1 MAKRMLVDTTHPEET
16 RVVILDGNRV
26 EAFDFEASTK
36 KQLKGNIY
44 LAKVMRVEPSLQA
57 AFVEYGGGRHGFLAF
72 SEIHPDYYQ
81 IPIADREALLE
92 EEAAIHKSEG
102 AEEPTETPAVAKP
115 DEPTD
120 AEPSEAEAEG
130 ESSGVESK
138 PADET
143 EAEAGSAETE
153 AEAGSAETEAEAGS
167 AETESESSGVEPRK
181 AKGRRAAPQ
190 PAAETLEEHVETL
203 GGDEIED
210 VARRSR
216 PARNYKIQEVIKR
229 RQILLVQV
237 VKEERGNKGAA
248 LTTYLSLAGRYC
260 VLMPNTARGGG
271 ISRKITN
278 HSDRKRMRDILKTLS
293 IADGMGVILRTAG
306 LERTKPEIRRD
317 FDYLLRVW
325 DKVRELTLQSTAPA
339 LVYEEA
345 NLIMRSIR
353 DLYHKDIEEIL
364 VDGEAGYRTAKDF
377 MRMLM
382 PSHAKHVQ
390 PYKDPH
396 IPLFRRYQVEAQLD
410 EIHSPRVE
418 LKSGGYIIISP
429 TEALVSIDVNSG
441 RSTKERN
448 IEGTAV
454 KTNQEAAEEV
464 ARQLRLRDLG
474 GLIVI
479 DFIDMDEGRHRRQI
493 ERTVKDAMKTDRARI
508 RLGKISAFGLLEMSR
523 QRLRPSLLETSSET
537 CLHCEGTGIIRSTE
551 STSLYVLR
559 AIEEEGVRKR
569 SSAVTV
575 FVPTDIAL
583 YLLNQKRETLAE
595 IQARFHFQI
604 VIARDDKL
612 IPPAYRMERTR
623 SQDGIKEEVTA
634 AASEK
639 AEAGKAGTEPAKEGR
654 RSRRRRRPKKETQT
668 EATAEATT
676 AAETTPEAT
685 TAVETTAGANA
696 PAGENATAGENAE
709 GDAQPRS
716 KRRRRGRRGGRRR
729 TQAKNAQE
737 GQAQNNAPVA
747 EASAPVAKAPAQ
759 ATEAPAPVAEASA
772 PTTEAPTPVAN
783 ATNDQADAPKKKPR
797 RRRRPSRK
805 KEGGEAST
813 SADTAASNP
822 ASTASPETASQTTA
836 KTPSAPAEAPTGE

>member
-1 MAKRMLVDTTHPEET
+1 M
-16 RVVILDGNRV
+16 
-26 EAFDFEASTK
+26 
-36 KQLKGNIY
+36 
-44 LAKVMRVEPSLQA
+44 
-57 AFVEYGGGRHGFLAF
+57 
-72 SEIHPDYYQ
+72 HPDYYQ

-115 DEPTD
+115 DEPT
-120 AEPSEAEAEG
+120 EAEG

-143 EAEAGSAETE
+143 DAEAR
-153 AEAGSAETEAEAGS
+153 S
-167 AETESESSGVEPRK
+167 AETESESESAEAEPRK

-595 IQARFHFQI
+595 IQSRFNFQI

-623 SQDGIKEEVTA
+623 AQDGVKEEVTA

-668 EATAEATT
+668 ETTAEATT
-676 AAETTPEAT
+676 TAETTPEATTTAETTPEAT
-685 TAVETTAGANA
+685 TAVETAAGA
-696 PAGENATAGENAE
+696 NAE

-737 GQAQNNAPVA
+737 GQAQNNAAVA
-747 EASAPVAKAPAQ
+747 EASAS
-759 ATEAPAPVAEASA
+759 VAEASA
-772 PTTEAPTPVAN
+772 SVAN
-783 ATNDQADAPKKKPR
+783 ATNDPADAPKKKPR

-813 SADTAASNP
+813 DTAPADTAASNP
-822 ASTASPETASQTTA
+822 ASTTSSETASPAAASPTTA
-836 KTPSAPAEAPTGE
+836 KTPPAPAEAPTGE

>member
-57 AFVEYGGGRHGFLAF
+57 AFVEYGDGRHGFLAF

-81 IPIADREALLE
+81 IPIADREALLK
-92 EEAAIHKSEG
+92 EEAAIHKSES
-102 AEEPTETPAVAKP
+102 AEEPTETPAAAKT
-115 DEPTD
+115 DEPV
-120 AEPSEAEAEG
+120 EAEA
-130 ESSGVESK
+130 K
-138 PADET
+138 PAEAA
-143 EAEAGSAETE
+143 EAEPAETAE
-153 AEAGSAETEAEAGS
+153 VEPAEA
-167 AETESESSGVEPRK
+167 EPRK
-181 AKGRRAAPQ
+181 TKGRRAKSQ
-190 PAAETLEEHVETL
+190 PAAETMEEHVETL
-203 GGDEIED
+203 GGDEMEE

-216 PARNYKIQEVIKR
+216 PARTYKIQEVIKR

-364 VDGEAGYRTAKDF
+364 VDGEGGYRTAKDF

-390 PYKDPH
+390 PYKDAH
-396 IPLFRRYQVEAQLD
+396 IPLFRRYQVETQLD

-454 KTNQEAAEEV
+454 KTNQEAAEEI

-479 DFIDMDEGRHRRQI
+479 DFIDMEEGRHRRQI
-493 ERTVKDAMKTDRARI
+493 ERAVKDAMKTDRARI

-523 QRLRPSLLETSSET
+523 QRLRPSLLETSSEV

-595 IQARFHFQI
+595 IQSRFDFQ
-604 VIARDDKL
+604 VLVARDDAL
-612 IPPAYRMERTR
+612 IPPAYRMERIR
-623 SQDGIKEEVTA
+623 AQDGVKEEVTA
-634 AASEK
+634 TESGK
-639 AEAGKAGTEPAKEGR
+639 AETGTEPAKEGR
-654 RSRRRRRPKKETQT
+654 RSRRRRRPKKETPT
-668 EATAEATT
+668 DANPEATKTAEATP
-676 AAETTPEAT
+676 ETTTSGDAGP
-685 TAVETTAGANA
+685 ETTK
-696 PAGENATAGENAE
+696 AE
-709 GDAQPRS
+709 GDAPPRS

-737 GQAQNNAPVA
+737 GQAQNETSAAEASTPVA
-747 EASAPVAKAPAQ
+747 EPS
-759 ATEAPAPVAEASA
+759 
-772 PTTEAPTPVAN
+772 
-783 ATNDQADAPKKKPR
+783 NDQAAEAPKKKPR

-805 KEGGEAST
+805 KEGGEADT
-813 SADTAASNP
+813 DTATASETADNP
-822 ASTASPETASQTTA
+822 ASIDSPAAASPTTA
-836 KTPSAPAEAPTGE
+836 KTPPVAAEVSSGE

>member
-115 DEPTD
+115 DEPT
-120 AEPSEAEAEG
+120 EAEG

-143 EAEAGSAETE
+143 DAEAR
-153 AEAGSAETEAEAGS
+153 S
-167 AETESESSGVEPRK
+167 AETESESESAEAEPRK

-685 TAVETTAGANA
+685 TAVETAAGA
-696 PAGENATAGENAE
+696 NAE

-747 EASAPVAKAPAQ
+747 EASA
-759 ATEAPAPVAEASA
+759 S
-772 PTTEAPTPVAN
+772 VAN
-783 ATNDQADAPKKKPR
+783 ATNDPADAPKKKPR

-813 SADTAASNP
+813 DTAPADTAASNP
-822 ASTASPETASQTTA
+822 ASTTSSETASPAAASPTTA
-836 KTPSAPAEAPTGE
+836 KTPPAPAEAPTGE